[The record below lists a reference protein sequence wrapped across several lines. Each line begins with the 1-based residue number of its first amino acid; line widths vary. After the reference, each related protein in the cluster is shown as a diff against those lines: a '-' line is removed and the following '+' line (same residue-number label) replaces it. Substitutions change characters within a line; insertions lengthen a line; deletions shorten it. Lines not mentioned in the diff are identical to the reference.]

1 METPVY
7 SNLPRSVLAI
17 QPCYG
22 HLQKHETEQKTK
34 NENILLTCEECKD
47 FAHSCLHREINT
59 FRHLYRDP
67 TEVGTRNGHLSAFHK
82 EMVSAFSRLKIEDK
96 IQALN

>member
-1 METPVY
+1 MGIFK
-7 SNLPRSVLAI
+7 SMKLSRR
-17 QPCYG
+17 Q
-22 HLQKHETEQKTK
+22 K